1 MQRSI
6 NEDSENERKDRFSI
20 KTVLI
25 VSLRFLQYRYLLM
38 DMQDQDY
45 WVKSGFDA
53 IWNHHYTS
61 IGLENFFQ

>member
-6 NEDSENERKDRFSI
+6 NEDSENERKDRFTI

-45 WVKSGFDA
+45 
-53 IWNHHYTS
+53 
-61 IGLENFFQ
+61 